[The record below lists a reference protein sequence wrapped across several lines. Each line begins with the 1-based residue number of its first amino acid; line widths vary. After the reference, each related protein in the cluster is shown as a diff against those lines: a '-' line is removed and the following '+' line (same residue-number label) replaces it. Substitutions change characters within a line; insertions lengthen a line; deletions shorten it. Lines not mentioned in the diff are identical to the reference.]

1 MPKTLDELVEIV
13 ALRLEKQSGFLITAS
28 LAHQRAR
35 AILDD
40 IDANDG
46 LVVQDEAFDPDAANV
61 A

>member
-1 MPKTLDELVEIV
+1 MPKTYDELVEIV
-13 ALRLEKQSGFLITAS
+13 ALRLEKQSGFLITSS

-40 IDANDG
+40 IDANNG
-46 LVVQDEAFDPDAANV
+46 LVVTDDAFDDDAANV